1 MTDETN
7 VQEIKKL
14 DSFSGSAS
22 ELLEILL
29 PRWRI
34 IAAAG
39 VLAAG
44 LGAVYTLISAPVWNA
59 KCSILIPLPKK
70 ADPTVIPGMLMGPS
84 QVDILNGAITSQY
97 VRNKVASSVKVSKK
111 VAEQRLKVAIFP
123 KGNRIELEFTH
134 TDPKLAVKALS
145 TVLTATQE
153 LNNTSTVSFA
163 SRQATTLKSTVAEKT
178 DALLKLEAQYVEAQ
192 KNSKVYVDPND
203 LRSVAQFQD
212 ILRTKRQELTR
223 VERQIADYKAKVA
236 EVSSPQAAE
245 IPSFSPANKWRDR
258 LVELQYSLRIE
269 EISKGPQA
277 PSVVALR
284 KQIEVTQNQLA
295 NETKAYLKSVNSE
308 IDPKLS
314 ELEAQRS
321 ILVGMMPI
329 FEAEAA
335 TSPTVALNL
344 QRLSRELQIQR
355 EVLSDLRKDYER
367 AVIDADVERIG
378 FTVLD
383 KPFVEDE
390 PVNKRML
397 RTPATF
403 AALGVIITSLYFVLM
418 ARFNP
423 FKKKLK

>member
-1 MTDETN
+1 M
-7 VQEIKKL
+7 KKL
-14 DSFSGSAS
+14 QEGEIIGMNFPISPRLFLLNWKKFVLVFVISATIG
-22 ELLEILL
+22 LL
-29 PRWRI
+29 
-34 IAAAG
+34 
-39 VLAAG
+39 VT
-44 LGAVYTLISAPVWNA
+44 VISAPIWSA
-59 KCSILIPLPKK
+59 KCTILIPLPKK
-70 ADPTVIPGMLMGPS
+70 SDPTVVPGMLMGPS
-84 QVDILNGAITSQY
+84 QVDILNGAITSKY
-97 VRNKVASSVKVSKK
+97 VLDRAAKK
-111 VAEQRLKVAIFP
+111 AGMSTKLTEQALSIRMFP
-123 KGNRIELEFTH
+123 KGNRIELQLTH
-134 TDPKLAVKALS
+134 SDKNKALAALGAVLDATQQLNNNS
-145 TVLTATQE
+145 TVLLA
-153 LNNTSTVSFA
+153 A
-163 SRQATTLKSTVAEKT
+163 RQASALKASVSEKT
-178 DALLKLEAQYVEAQ
+178 SSLLALEAQYVEAQ

-203 LRSVAQFQD
+203 LRSVAQYQD
-212 ILRTKRQELTR
+212 VLRVKKQELMR
-223 VERQIADYKAKVA
+223 VEKQIADYKAKVA

-355 EVLSDLRKDYER
+355 DVLSDLRKDYER
-367 AVIDADVERIG
+367 AVVDAEVERIG
-378 FTVLD
+378 FTILD
-383 KPFVEDE
+383 RPYIEDE

-403 AALGVIITSLYFVLM
+403 GLLGILLFAAVLLIGE
-418 ARFNP
+418 AKRLSNLQGP
-423 FKKKLK
+423 SE